1 MEDFKQYR
9 LPDDDKGEWILNKIK
24 EIGLD
29 EFTVQEEKV
38 ASALEKLKP
47 GKFYDLTELKEEKRE
62 IFIRLSCLYIWSHP
76 EVVFSND
83 YSRIEKMK
91 L

>member
-24 EIGLD
+24 EILLD

-62 IFIRLSCLYIWSHP
+62 IFIRLSCLYIRSHP